1 MIVTLLYFVLFR
13 SAVVE
18 GARSLWTEDS
28 GSGNTNGEC
37 ICEAFLPNSTF
48 PIGELILLEST
59 AVEINHKLEIEI
71 SKVETYEVKLNI
83 YIAKITN
90 LTVLI
95 KLMEDDPDSYSE
107 LHLEEVKI
115 KIKQVEALI
124 VELQASIQ
132 TTSTVLITIREQ
144 ISVVISMLTQ
154 LEITYD
160 KNLVLVTRREYLIL
174 QQKLEACEI
183 RHNEIFNPNIGICN
197 HRGIRRISKPIISQ
211 LNADLNGGFKYGG
224 WGKDSKPLPGSENM
238 HWYYGYSD
246 TLVTKITLYSD
257 YYKLIM
263 RQAAKTHQLYVKYQ
277 YDWQGTGNNYIVREN
292 TLYYQFRSTFGMAKF
307 NMTSLTA
314 LYKEIPKASARF
326 SYHYSANQNL
336 DFAADESG
344 LWVTYATEESKGK
357 LVLGKINENTFVV
370 EEVWQ
375 TSVFKPSVGNSF
387 MVCGVLYATRSVDS
401 KTEEIFYTFD
411 TRTEQESYISVPFE
425 KFQDSYVYLDYNPTD
440 QKLYMYNNGYYV
452 NYHVWFN
459 YEGSSDKLLNGN

>member
-1 MIVTLLYFVLFR
+1 MIATLLYFVLVR

-18 GARSLWTEDS
+18 GALSLWTE
-28 GSGNTNGEC
+28 GSGGDPSGEC
-37 ICEAFLPNSTF
+37 TCEAFLPNSTF
-48 PIGELILLEST
+48 PIGELISLEST

-71 SKVETYEVKLNI
+71 SKVETYEVKLSI

-95 KLMEDDPDSYSE
+95 KLMENNPDSYSE

-115 KIKQVEALI
+115 KIMQVEALI
-124 VELQASIQ
+124 VELQASLQ
-132 TTSTVLITIREQ
+132 TTSAVLITIREQ
-144 ISVVISMLTQ
+144 ISVMVSVLTQ

-183 RHNEIFNPNIGICN
+183 RHNEIFNPSIGICN
-197 HRGIRRISKPIISQ
+197 HSGIRRISKPIISQ
-211 LNADLNGGFKYGG
+211 LNADLNAGFKYGG

-238 HWYYGYSD
+238 HWYYGFTD
-246 TLVTKITLYSD
+246 TLVSKITLYSD

-263 RQAAKTHQLYVKYQ
+263 RQVFKKHELYDRYK

-292 TLYYQFRSTFGMAKF
+292 TLYYQFRPTFAMAKF
-307 NMTSLTA
+307 NMTSATA
-314 LYKEIPKASARF
+314 QYKAIPNASTRF

-344 LWVTYATEESKGK
+344 LWVTYATEDSKGK
-357 LVLGKINENTFVV
+357 LVLGRINEETFEV
-370 EEVWQ
+370 EKVWQ
-375 TSVFKPSVGNSF
+375 TSIFKPSVGNSF

-411 TRTEQESYISVPFE
+411 TRTEKESYGSVPFE

-452 NYHVWFN
+452 SYHVWFN
-459 YEGSSDKLLNGN
+459 QEGSRDKLLIG

>member
-18 GARSLWTEDS
+18 GAWSLWAE
-28 GSGNTNGEC
+28 GSASGEC
-37 ICEAFLPNSTF
+37 ICEAFLPNNTF

-71 SKVETYEVKLNI
+71 SKVETYEIKLNI

-90 LTVLI
+90 LTLLI

-107 LHLEEVKI
+107 LQLEEVKI

-132 TTSTVLITIREQ
+132 STSAVLITIREQ
-144 ISVVISMLTQ
+144 ISVIISVLTQ

-160 KNLVLVTRREYLIL
+160 KNLVLVTRREYIIL

-197 HRGIRRISKPIISQ
+197 HGGIRKISKPIISQ
-211 LNADLNGGFKYGG
+211 LNADLNGGFKFGG

-238 HWYYGYSD
+238 YWYSGFTD
-246 TLVTKITLYSD
+246 TLVSKVTQYTD
-257 YYKLIM
+257 YYKLIT
-263 RQAAKTHQLYVKYQ
+263 RQAFKTHELYDYYK
-277 YDWQGTGNNYIVREN
+277 YDWRGTGNNYVVREN
-292 TLYYQFRSTFGMAKF
+292 TLYYQYRSPFGMAKF
-307 NMTSLTA
+307 NMTSVTVQN
-314 LYKEIPKASARF
+314 KVIPKASTRF

-357 LVLGKINENTFVV
+357 LVLGKINEESFEV

-375 TSVFKPSVGNSF
+375 TSIFKPSVGNTF

-411 TRTEQESYISVPFE
+411 TRTEQESYVSVPFE

-452 NYHVWFN
+452 GYHVWFN
-459 YEGSSDKLLNGN
+459 YEGSGDKFLIGD